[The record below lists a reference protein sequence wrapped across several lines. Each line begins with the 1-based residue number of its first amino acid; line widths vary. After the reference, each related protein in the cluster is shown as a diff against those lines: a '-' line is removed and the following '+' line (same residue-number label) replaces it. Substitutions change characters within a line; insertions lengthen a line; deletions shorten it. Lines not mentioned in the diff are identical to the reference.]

1 MIIFE
6 ILEAIFKLG
15 MPVGLLSWYLINRL
29 YQSGKIAR
37 DADLKTIRASLNSIK
52 KDFNKKDRSTGFA
65 ERRWMKFG
73 GGFYGITALA
83 TFVLIELGEGL
94 SFVSNFAGFGELFKD
109 GFASFV
115 ISLLLNQFQNFIS
128 ALVWFVYWIDEDNS
142 IFIWVGV
149 PYLAYLCGLLLAGR
163 SGSNE

>member
-29 YQSGKIAR
+29 YDTGRIAK
-37 DADLKTIRASLNSIK
+37 DADMKTIRASLDNIK
-52 KDFNKKDRSTGFA
+52 KDFKQKKKSTGFA
-65 ERRWMKFG
+65 EKKWMKFG

-83 TFVLIELGEGL
+83 TFVLIELGEGI
-94 SFVSNFAGFGELFKD
+94 SFILNFPGFGELFKD
-109 GFASFV
+109 GLGSF
-115 ISLLLNQFQNFIS
+115 IINLLLNQFQNFIS
-128 ALVWFVYWIDEDNS
+128 ALVWFAYWVDEEDS

-149 PYLAYLCGLLLAGR
+149 PYLAYLCGMLLAGR
-163 SGSNE
+163 SWKKE